1 MSGLGE
7 QIAVLDGLAAMDPND
22 GRIGQQRASVTQYA
36 GAKMPGVTY
45 RTNVLDASEGANYS
59 GGSSYA
65 VGLPLGPS
73 TWGLAG
79 LDAGRGFI
87 GPVPPQAWVGAAA
100 PFVAPYMRRLPGM
113 GNIPNVLP
121 QRRNVIDYSGGANYS
136 GGSDWVPGLPL
147 LPSSAGLAD
156 AIIKGGYGRAGLG
169 APFIQGG
176 YGRAGLGTTGSYVDE
191 DLAGAMEAVEF
202 GRVMDP
208 SDGRIGQSRVAV
220 DEYGKAI
227 MPGVL
232 ARSNVL
238 DASEGANYSGGSSYA
253 AGLPL
258 LPSSVGLAGLDAYNI
273 KMPPQLRRVAS
284 KAKVAQM
291 KRKVNSL
298 AKKAQRVAATRGQHA
313 CAPYIAKIRVLMAQ
327 LNQARG
333 IRAQVARHRA
343 SAQPVGRGGPFAAR
357 QALWAR

>member
-7 QIAVLDGLAAMDPND
+7 QIAVLDGLAAMNPED
-22 GRIGQQRASVTQYA
+22 GRIGQQRAAVTQYA
-36 GAKMPGVTY
+36 RAKMPGVTY

-65 VGLPLGPS
+65 AGLPLGPS

-87 GPVPPQAWVGAAA
+87 GPVPPQAWAGAAA

-113 GNIPNVLP
+113 GNIPSVLP
-121 QRRNVIDYSGGANYS
+121 TRTHVIDFSGGANYS
-136 GGSDWVPGLPL
+136 GGSSFVPGLPL
-147 LPSSAGLAD
+147 LPSSTGLAD
-156 AIIKGGYGRAGLG
+156 AMISGGYGRAGLG

-176 YGRAGLGTTGSYVDE
+176 YGRAGLGATGSYVDE
-191 DLAGAMEAVEF
+191 DLAGAAEAMEVH
-202 GRVMDP
+202 RQMDAN
-208 SDGRIGQSRVAV
+208 DGRIGQSRVAV
-220 DEYGKAI
+220 DEYGKQI

-253 AGLPL
+253 PRLPL
-258 LPSSVGLAGLDAYNI
+258 LPSSVGLAGLDASNI
-273 KMPPQLRRVAS
+273 KLPPQLKRVAS

-291 KRKVNSL
+291 KRQLNSL
-298 AKKAQRVAATRGQHA
+298 AKKAVRVQATKGPHA
-313 CAPYIAKIRVLMAQ
+313 CAPYIAKIRALMAQ

-333 IRAQVARHRA
+333 IRAQVARQA
-343 SAQPVGRGGPFAAR
+343 PYAAR